1 MKKLLALLLTL
12 CLVIGMVPLAASAEG
27 TASQDENDVASIT
40 KDGATIY
47 YDSLNEAV
55 EAVTANEGVAT
66 EIKVLRDVTDAKGMS
81 IASGKNIIIDFQN
94 FMYTLTAPG
103 AGSMGTETNG
113 FQLLKDST
121 IVMKNGTINI
131 DPSNLTA
138 PSTNESKPIKRIIQS
153 YADLTLEKYDP
164 ECRKPGMA
172 GRITRL
178 ASIMEIR

>member
-1 MKKLLALLLTL
+1 
-12 CLVIGMVPLAASAEG
+12 
-27 TASQDENDVASIT
+27 
-40 KDGATIY
+40 
-47 YDSLNEAV
+47 
-55 EAVTANEGVAT
+55 
-66 EIKVLRDVTDAKGMS
+66 
-81 IASGKNIIIDFQN
+81 
-94 FMYTLTAPG
+94 
-103 AGSMGTETNG
+103 MGTETNG